1 MQGNNV
7 ASAPKTKITTGAISI
22 LNRKRGVRLSTLVV
36 VMAGLVLAPFAC
48 ANDKND
54 VLAVI
59 HQYGNLEGD
68 LAGQA
73 KLMRDDR
80 VYITGGMR
88 QTDEAKNMA
97 MQMAARQAN
106 EAVNGGKTKF
116 MVIIESPVISV
127 YGDVAVASFVR
138 AFNTIPY
145 NKAPNPPDQPVW
157 VTLVLVK
164 ERGEWGI
171 AHTHQSPAGG
181 N

>member
-36 VMAGLVLAPFAC
+36 VMAGLVLAPFAF